1 MIDVT
6 EIEVRE
12 NKRGKNVWVIT
23 RNDDDPGV
31 VGEITACGIPVRAEL
46 CPIGSKY
53 TCTLVIPETR
63 SPKE

>member
-6 EIEVRE
+6 ELEVRE
-12 NKRGKNVWVIT
+12 GKRGKKVWVIT
-23 RNDDDPGV
+23 RNDDQPDV
-31 VGEITACGIPVRAEL
+31 VGEVTACGIPVRAEL

-53 TCTLVIPETR
+53 TCTLFIPEIR